1 MKQDRLPS
9 FISPTQKIIGFVGS
23 FICLAAFV
31 MAMVGSAFISI
42 GYTQEFQAR
51 CGYIAAS
58 LRASSLVY
66 GFLVGSIGFV
76 GCTLAS
82 QGGFTSRWWCF
93 SQCDNRVMCIFCSI
107 YALLSMTF

>member
-1 MKQDRLPS
+1 MKSEKLPS
-9 FISPTQKIIGFVGS
+9 SVSSTQKIMGLVGS
-23 FICLAAFV
+23 FMCLIAFV
-31 MAMVGSAFISI
+31 TAMTGSAFVSI

-58 LRASSLVY
+58 VRASSLVY

-82 QGGFTSRWWCF
+82 RGGFTSRWWRF
-93 SQCDNRVMCIFCSI
+93 FCNVTI
-107 YALLSMTF
+107 GLCAFTVLFTFCLR